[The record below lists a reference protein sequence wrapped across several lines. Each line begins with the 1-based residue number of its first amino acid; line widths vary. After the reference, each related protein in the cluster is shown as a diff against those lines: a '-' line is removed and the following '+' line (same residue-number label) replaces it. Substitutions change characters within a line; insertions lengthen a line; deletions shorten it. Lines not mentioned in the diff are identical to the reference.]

1 MIGSSA
7 LRAISLGCFVV
18 VLCSAM
24 SHDASAGLIPLGSS
38 VTFDF
43 RVGGVSMGGSG
54 PSPIG
59 TYPAGT
65 GFTDFDP
72 GAGFGVLG
80 VSQLVHT
87 NSARIIIPNTGP
99 AALASQGAPA
109 PLAGEVEIE
118 AVVSAGYAVDGLG
131 TPAVA
136 IPIAY
141 PISYG
146 SVPGA
151 EVSFDVEITYSS
163 TFLGLLGTSE
173 LHVAATIPPG
183 VFFTTFSGP
192 TITIPA
198 LAPGD
203 TLFLSGFFN
212 LMADGAPGV
221 SAEITVFGVPEPST
235 WMLGVCALVCLLTY
249 GVRRR

>member
-1 MIGSSA
+1 MARSSVHRMSA
-7 LRAISLGCFVV
+7 LLCTAAVLSLGVAC
-18 VLCSAM
+18 
-24 SHDASAGLIPLGSS
+24 DAFGGLVPLASS

-59 TYPAGT
+59 TYPSGT
-65 GFTDFDP
+65 FFTDSEVT
-72 GAGFGVLG
+72 AGFGVLV

-118 AVVSAGYAVDGLG
+118 AVVSASYAVDAGG
-131 TPAVA
+131 TPAVV

-151 EVSFDVEITYSS
+151 EVSFDVELTYSS
-163 TFLGLLGTSE
+163 TNEGLIGTSE

-183 VFFTTFSGP
+183 VFATVFSGP
-192 TITIPA
+192 SITIPA
-198 LAPGD
+198 LLPGD
-203 TLFLSGFFN
+203 TLFISGFFN

-221 SAEITVFGVPEPST
+221 SAEISVFGIPEPST
-235 WMLGVCALVCLLTY
+235 LLLAIGGFVCLLAY
-249 GVRRR
+249 RMRR